1 MAKNDSNS
9 VLPSI
14 KDLSTNPL
22 AQIDPATTPGWES
35 GRKSAEKT
43 LEATGELLSDL
54 QERLFAEGRT
64 GGTRSILLIIQGMD
78 SSGKGGI
85 VRHVIGL
92 VDPQGVQHQSF
103 GKPTEEELSHDFLWR
118 IRKALPTP
126 GYIGVFDRSHYEDVL
141 AVRVNNLV
149 PQQEWEQRYDLINDF
164 EKELVDGGTT
174 LIKVL
179 LHISPDE
186 QKARLGE
193 RLERPD
199 KHWKYNPGDV
209 DERLKWPAYQ
219 EAFQA
224 MLDKTSTSHA
234 PWHVVPANEK
244 WFARLA
250 VSELVKE
257 ALESL
262 NLQWPEADF
271 DVEKEKARLAQS

>member
-1 MAKNDSNS
+1 MAKNETSS
-9 VLPSI
+9 VTDALHA
-14 KDLSTNPL
+14 LASTPL
-22 AQIDPATTPGWES
+22 KGIDPASTPGWDN
-35 GRKSAEKT
+35 GKKAAEKT
-43 LEATGELLSDL
+43 LEATGETLSDL
-54 QERLFAEGRT
+54 QERLFAEGRS
-64 GGTRSILLIIQGMD
+64 GGRRSILLVIQGMD

-103 GKPTEEELSHDFLWR
+103 GKPTDEELSHDFLWR
-118 IRKALPTP
+118 IRKALPNP

-149 PQQEWEQRYDLINDF
+149 PQEEWEQRYEAINQF

-179 LHISPDE
+179 LHISPEE
-186 QKARLGE
+186 QKARLAE

-199 KHWKYNPGDV
+199 KYWKYNPGDV

-224 MLDKTSTSHA
+224 MLTKTSTQYA
-234 PWHVVPANEK
+234 PWTVVPANEK
-244 WFARLA
+244 WYARLA
-250 VSELVKE
+250 VSELVKQ
-257 ALESL
+257 ALEGL
-262 NLQWPEADF
+262 DLQWPAADF
-271 DVEKEKARLAQS
+271 DIEVEKKRLAES